1 MADRSSGLA
10 LSGRAGK
17 GLNGLARRS
26 SADPLA
32 SYSPSSRSPSSRSVE
47 APPFCELCKR
57 ESLRFTSHH
66 LVPRSRGGKFGPQ
79 VKLCPTCHRQLHA
92 MFSESTLAK
101 ELNSIEALRANPEFA
116 GYLRWASHQKGPTG
130 FRVRRAKNRR

>member
-1 MADRSSGLA
+1 MADRSSGMA
-10 LSGRAGK
+10 LSGRAGQ
-17 GLNGLARRS
+17 GLNLVAQRMS
-26 SADPLA
+26 LNQLP
-32 SYSPSSRSPSSRSVE
+32 SRSNEEPRS
-47 APPFCELCKR
+47 CELCQR

-66 LVPRSRGGKFGPQ
+66 LVPRSRGGKFGPR

-101 ELNSIEALRANPEFA
+101 ELNSIEALKANPEFG
-116 GYLRWASHQKGPTG
+116 GYLKWARHQKGPTG

>member
-1 MADRSSGLA
+1 MADRSSGMA
-10 LSGRAGK
+10 LSGRAGQ
-17 GLNGLARRS
+17 GLIGLAQRIS
-26 SADPLA
+26 L
-32 SYSPSSRSPSSRSVE
+32 SPPPFRSVV
-47 APPFCELCKR
+47 APPVCALCKR
-57 ESLRFTSHH
+57 ESPRFTCHH

-101 ELNSIEALRANPEFA
+101 DLNSIQALKANPEFA
-116 GYLRWASHQKGPTG
+116 AYLRWARRQKGPTN

>member
-1 MADRSSGLA
+1 MD
-10 LSGRAGK
+10 
-17 GLNGLARRS
+17 
-26 SADPLA
+26 DPK
-32 SYSPSSRSPSSRSVE
+32 V
-47 APPFCELCKR
+47 CKLCQR

-66 LVPRSRGGKFGPQ
+66 LIPRSRGGKLGPQ

-101 ELNSIEALRANPEFA
+101 ELNSIEALQTNPELSE
-116 GYLRWASHQKGPTG
+116 YLKWAKNQKSLTN